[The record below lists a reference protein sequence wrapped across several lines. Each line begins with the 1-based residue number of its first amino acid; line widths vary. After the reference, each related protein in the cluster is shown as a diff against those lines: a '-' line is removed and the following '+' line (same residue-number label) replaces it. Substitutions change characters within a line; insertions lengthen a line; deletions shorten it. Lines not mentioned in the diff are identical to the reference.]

1 MDNQIGALSVD
12 GSSLSKEIGS
22 EYNATIS
29 WKAVSGTHTIF
40 AVVDPNDMINEGNS
54 EAALKNNEFAK
65 DIVVTEKEESND
77 TSLILLVLVVVISIG
92 AVGYIYKDSLFGN

>member
-1 MDNQIGALSVD
+1 MNL
-12 GSSLSKEIGS
+12 L
-22 EYNATIS
+22 ATRQF
-29 WKAVSGTHTIF
+29 G
-40 AVVDPNDMINEGNS
+40 GNS